1 MINTQN
7 FKTKTIFQPRKNP
20 SLEKFWPIAFDG
32 GYSSIKIYSPNMIAC
47 FPSFAKKMAKGQT
60 ILGKVDKKSILYQGE
75 DGETWLVGEAAQNMI
90 SDDVSDNATSSMF
103 IKDRF
108 YSPMFLVIT
117 RVGLALGMMQNQ
129 YGSPIGKTLTIQ
141 TGLPSEY
148 LKTNSE
154 DLTNALAGEHTFKI
168 KIGEENW
175 QSFSFTVQKENIS
188 IMPQPMGSLISAST
202 DANGGTVPQAKKLFS
217 SNVLVFD
224 PGFGTLDTFSIKNH
238 LTENHYTFDNLGM
251 RRVLEETADSIY
263 EKYHVELSV
272 PAMQKNLSTG
282 TFRHIDKANRKS
294 TLVAFSEIL
303 NEANKKICAEALRS
317 IDDLYNGMFS
327 HDYMIVTGGT
337 GAAWSDMIKDYYKDI
352 ETLKILYAWEND
364 TINPIFSNVR
374 GYYMKHLNEL
384 KKMQ

>member
-154 DLTNALAGEHTFKI
+154 DLTNALAGEHVFKI

-188 IMPQPMGSLISAST
+188 IMPQPMGASI
-202 DANGGTVPQAKKLFS
+202 NG
-217 SNVLVFD
+217 
-224 PGFGTLDTFSIKNH
+224 
-238 LTENHYTFDNLGM
+238 
-251 RRVLEETADSIY
+251 
-263 EKYHVELSV
+263 
-272 PAMQKNLSTG
+272 
-282 TFRHIDKANRKS
+282 
-294 TLVAFSEIL
+294 
-303 NEANKKICAEALRS
+303 
-317 IDDLYNGMFS
+317 
-327 HDYMIVTGGT
+327 
-337 GAAWSDMIKDYYKDI
+337 
-352 ETLKILYAWEND
+352 
-364 TINPIFSNVR
+364 
-374 GYYMKHLNEL
+374 
-384 KKMQ
+384 